1 MNKISKNDNTSYT
14 CLIFYL
20 NISLFRSRLLVA
32 FWKKILFWKFHV
44 TPWNT
49 PRPPIIFVFQ
59 NFCKEADNNGF
70 LGRSSIQHVRE
81 IFRKPKF
88 SYPMICTCTCEYHGG
103 KTKSFAENFAYALN
117 GWPLLEL
124 VTTSS
129 TCFMISGYKTW
140 IKHSYVVYMTFWTT
154 HQWIMNVSCNPLTTN
169 IPLI

>member
-1 MNKISKNDNTSYT
+1 MKFLRTNINFILLSENMNKISKNDNTSYT

-20 NISLFRSRLLVA
+20 DISLFRSRLLVA

-124 VTTSS
+124 LTTSS
-129 TCFMISGYKTW
+129 DMF
-140 IKHSYVVYMTFWTT
+140 HD
-154 HQWIMNVSCNPLTTN
+154 QWIQDLN
-169 IPLI
+169 